1 MQRLACAITCSK
13 NGKCV
18 SFNYCD
24 RGMCH
29 LNAMTIN
36 DDFVLSVVKRNEE
49 CVYAGR
55 RDSCV
60 RSDPSYEICSG
71 CFKRSDSYHWSPLA
85 MTAFEQENVDW
96 FTVGSNR
103 SCLDIEG
110 NVTSNANCPGE

>member
-1 MQRLACAITCSK
+1 MPRTMQDIVLWFFRLACAITCSK

-29 LNAMTIN
+29 LKAMTIN

-60 RSDPSYEICSG
+60 RSDPSYEVIFF
-71 CFKRSDSYHWSPLA
+71 FKSTL
-85 MTAFEQENVDW
+85 
-96 FTVGSNR
+96 SN
-103 SCLDIEG
+103 SF
-110 NVTSNANCPGE
+110 CPMKKYDPVVYSVFKVA